1 MKKAFV
7 LLATLIIIAGAVPA
21 YASGRVWSEVKDN
34 IAYVHHDSAWFNCC
48 PEMVFEI
55 KRHSDTNLIDIFE
68 EDTLPQCDCM
78 CDFDFVHKIAGL
90 EPGTY
95 LARVWENNHSDTHG
109 FRLAGKTI
117 FVIPAKA
124 EPYSTKS
131 LRSECGGWSGTEE
144 DPISSDDLELSS
156 NTLTR
161 PPIEIRY
168 NLPQDAVVT
177 LAIYDVIGTKARTLE
192 LGYQEQGKHALTWDG
207 RDDSGNPLP
216 RGIYFVR
223 LKAAGE
229 SRSLSL
235 IVLR

>member
-1 MKKAFV
+1 LFFVAVV
-7 LLATLIIIAGAVPA
+7 LLAAVEPA
-21 YASGRVWSEVKDN
+21 YASGRVWSEVSDN
-34 IAYVHHDSAWFNCC
+34 VAYVHHDSAYFNCC

-55 KRHSDTNLIDIFE
+55 ERHSDTNLIDIFE

-117 FVIPAKA
+117 FVIPAKV
-124 EPYSTKS
+124 EPYSTRS

-144 DPISSDDLELSS
+144 NPLSTEGLELSS
-156 NTLTR
+156 NALTR
-161 PPIEIRY
+161 PTIEIFY
-168 NLPQDAVVT
+168 NLPQDALVI
-177 LAIYDVIGTKARTLE
+177 LAIYDVIGTKVRTLE
-192 LGYQEQGKHALTWDG
+192 LGYQGQGKHALTWDA
-207 RDDSGNPLP
+207 RDDSGDPLP
-216 RGIYFVR
+216 GGIYFVR